1 MKDISAVPATSVL
14 CERLFSAGV
23 EIATDRWSCLGP
35 KLFEQLQV
43 LKHTWHSQVV
53 DFADSN
59 SNEVDEIEVLQE
71 FRDMLDDENEQEG
84 WEVEVVVVD

>member
-1 MKDISAVPATSVL
+1 M
-14 CERLFSAGV
+14 
-23 EIATDRWSCLGP
+23 DRQSHLGP

-43 LKHTWHSQVV
+43 LKHTWRSHIV

-71 FRDMLDDENEQEG
+71 FWDMLDDKNEQEG
-84 WEVEVVVVD
+84 WEAEVVVVD